1 MDTPAH
7 EQYNEVPT
15 ILQHAQNV
23 DNDWVLTRKNCESLC
38 VNYQIVVEL
47 TQKYY
52 LRRWTPNGHHLKT
65 HKLVELAKEIERV
78 NIRQHVIASFPRY
91 SLEFVT
97 QCGEHTKYKGIRIV
111 CTTFYGHTEVVDPY
125 VASLWNVMKNHTAIR
140 N

>member
-1 MDTPAH
+1 M
-7 EQYNEVPT
+7 
-15 ILQHAQNV
+15 QHAQNV

-52 LRRWTPNGHHLKT
+52 LRRWTHNGKPLKT
-65 HKLVELAKEIERV
+65 HKLVDLAKEIQRV
-78 NIRQHVIASFPRY
+78 NISKHVIASFPKD

-97 QCGEHTKYKGIRIV
+97 QCGEHTKYNGIRIV
-111 CTTFYGHTEVVDPY
+111 CTTFYGHTELVDPY
-125 VASLWNVMKNHTAIR
+125 AESLWDVMKNHKAIR